1 MDTYFWTCYS
11 PPTYS
16 RNSWINGSLMCI
28 NGLLSLSVKADKRN
42 YSVWTRICIYESR
55 NGRTSIKF
63 LLPDKT
69 VFFLYCYVVSLPDST
84 LVVVHCKMILFVFV
98 TPSVYSPRYAGAGN
112 RIQNSAKVW
121 RDHTPHV
128 HLYGGNY
135 KYASDDKEHYVLCFF
150 FLNHANNSL
159 IIKDNKGQITSV

>member
-16 RNSWINGSLMCI
+16 RNSSINGSLMCI

-69 VFFLYCYVVSLPDST
+69 VFFFYIVMSFLYQIQPLLLYIVKWFCLFSLHLAYIPQGTQVQETGYKIPPKNDVTTRHMSIYMVETTSMRLMTRNTMFYV
-84 LVVVHCKMILFVFV
+84 
-98 TPSVYSPRYAGAGN
+98 
-112 RIQNSAKVW
+112 
-121 RDHTPHV
+121 
-128 HLYGGNY
+128 
-135 KYASDDKEHYVLCFF
+135 FF
-150 FLNHANNSL
+150 F
-159 IIKDNKGQITSV
+159 